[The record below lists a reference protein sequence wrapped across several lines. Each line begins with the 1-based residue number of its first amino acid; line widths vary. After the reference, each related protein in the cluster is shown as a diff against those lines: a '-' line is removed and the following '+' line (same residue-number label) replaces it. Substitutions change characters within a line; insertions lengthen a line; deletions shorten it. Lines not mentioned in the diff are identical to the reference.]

1 MGSQFGLPEVR
12 DVVLDQGFELS
23 FGRLITKEEEGVGE
37 VVSEAECSNLGKPV
51 LVALA
56 SCGKQL
62 FSNVVEDTARKSTDH
77 PK

>member
-23 FGRLITKEEEGVGE
+23 FGRLIAKEEEGVGE

-56 SCGKQL
+56 V
-62 FSNVVEDTARKSTDH
+62 FVEDTARKSTDY
-77 PK
+77 PKKC